1 MINDFLKFG
10 YAAILTV
17 IVIALAVDLVWG
29 LAAGLAVALLGLLGL
44 FLLHL
49 PQGIYRT
56 QEDGEESSEVGR
68 KRAPLS
74 LHAE

>member
-29 LAAGLAVALLGLLGL
+29 LAAGLAVA
-44 FLLHL
+44 F
-49 PQGIYRT
+49 
-56 QEDGEESSEVGR
+56 
-68 KRAPLS
+68 RAV
-74 LHAE
+74 A